1 MLEHSYEGIWVVN
14 NVGEIIDCNEAYLK
28 KMGYSKSE
36 IIGKKVNDI
45 DALESEE
52 DAINRMAEIRKNK
65 ILTFNTSHKT

>member
-1 MLEHSYEGIWVVN
+1 
-14 NVGEIIDCNEAYLK
+14 
-28 KMGYSKSE
+28 MGYSKSE